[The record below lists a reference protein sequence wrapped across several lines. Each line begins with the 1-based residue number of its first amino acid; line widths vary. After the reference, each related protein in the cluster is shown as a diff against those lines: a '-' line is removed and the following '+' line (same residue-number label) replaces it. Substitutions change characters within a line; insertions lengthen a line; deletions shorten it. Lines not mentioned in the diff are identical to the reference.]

1 VLSLLLVHREKTG
14 LVRKD
19 FLDSMIE
26 LRKRSKRDVQEDTI
40 SKKNQKND
48 PKFGKL
54 SISIITRDG

>member
-1 VLSLLLVHREKTG
+1 MLVLREKTG

-26 LRKRSKRDVQEDTI
+26 LRNRCKQGVQEDMI
-40 SKKNQKND
+40 SSKNQKND

-54 SISIITRDG
+54 NIAIIRDG